1 MIDENEV
8 TEEVEVGDVDTL
20 ESALAE
26 AWDNAE
32 GDLDGD
38 QPEQTNV
45 IESNIKTAESEERGN
60 FKENEQ
66 SSIRSE
72 ENKNEPIEDEQYKIA
87 PVGLSVEAKQEWAN
101 TPKDVQKHVMQFEK
115 RMENVSQ
122 KYGKQAQRADAMDR
136 SLAPFSQ
143 LMAMNGGAANVL
155 PGLLQTAS
163 QLQMGS
169 GQQKAFAVA
178 SLIKQYGID
187 IKALDSM
194 LVGEAPSQAD
204 QQKELIQQQIQQ
216 QMAPMQQHYK
226 QQQQQQQYI
235 AQQEQQRIGG
245 EVSSFGQ
252 SNEFYEYVA
261 LDMADK
267 LDQAA
272 SQGVQMSMDQAYD
285 SACWGNE
292 KIRKI
297 LQDRQ
302 STQNVSTRKKAN
314 SSIQGTSGGTMSNS
328 APNSVESA
336 LNDAW
341 DNAGRM

>member
-1 MIDENEV
+1 MSDENEV
-8 TEEVEVGDVDTL
+8 IENEFDEGTL
-20 ESALAE
+20 ESALAD
-26 AWDNAE
+26 AWDNSE
-32 GDLDGD
+32 
-38 QPEQTNV
+38 E
-45 IESNIKTAESEERGN
+45 ESNDHEPDQSGFVEPESGNTEDIVAESGN
-60 FKENEQ
+60 DEDP
-66 SSIRSE
+66 IRSGEKLETEPSSSDE
-72 ENKNEPIEDEQYKIA
+72 EYKVA
-87 PVGLSVEAKQEWAN
+87 PVGLSLEAKQQWDK
-101 TPKDVQKHVMQFEK
+101 TPKDMQKHVMQFEK

-122 KYGKQAQRADAMDR
+122 KYGKQAQRAEAMDR

-143 LMAMNGGAANVL
+143 LMAMNGGAGNVL

-169 GQQKAFAVA
+169 SQQKAFAVA
-178 SLIKQYGID
+178 SIIKQYGID
-187 IKALDSM
+187 IRALDSM

-204 QQKELIQQQIQQ
+204 QQKELINQQIQQ
-216 QMAPMQQHYK
+216 QMAPMQQHYQ
-226 QQQQQQQYI
+226 QQQQQQQYV

-245 EVSSFGQ
+245 EVSNFGQ
-252 SNEFYEYVA
+252 SNEFYEHVA

-272 SQGVQMSMDQAYD
+272 SQNIQMSMAQAYD

-302 STQNVSTRKKAN
+302 STQKVSSRKKAN